1 MGYSVIYLQPRDVTF
16 VHCEACGS
24 THPREETN
32 CVASKDPYK
41 NAGGIEPYE
50 MGVHCVHW

>member
-1 MGYSVIYLQPRDVTF
+1 MSYSVIYLQPRDVTF

-41 NAGGIEPYE
+41 NAGGIDPYE